1 MDRIEL
7 KTKLKELFQKYK
19 YVALILLIGI
29 VLMLIPGRS
38 QTEVTPTVTDSQS
51 VQPGIEERLEEILS
65 QIDGAGK
72 VSVFVSVEEGE
83 LTVYQQYEDLNA
95 DGSGRFDTVIITD
108 GDRAEYGLV
117 QQVLPPKYQ
126 GVIVVC
132 QGAQK
137 ASVRLSIIEAVAR
150 VTGLGT
156 DRISVLK
163 MK

>member
-1 MDRIEL
+1 MDRIQL
-7 KTKLKELFQKYK
+7 KKKLTELFQKYK
-19 YVALILLIGI
+19 YVALVLVAGI
-29 VLMLIPGRS
+29 ALMLIPGKDKPQEAPVNVQESAS
-38 QTEVTPTVTDSQS
+38 QPD
-51 VQPGIEERLEEILS
+51 IEQRLAQILS

-83 LTVYQQYEDLNA
+83 LVVYQQNEDINA
-95 DGSGRFDTVIITD
+95 DGSGHYDTVTVTD
-108 GDRAEYGLV
+108 SDRAQSGLV
-117 QQVLPPKYQ
+117 QQVIPAKYQ

-137 ASVRLSIIEAVAR
+137 ASVRLNIIEAVAK

>member
-1 MDRIEL
+1 MDRIQL
-7 KTKLKELFQKYK
+7 KTKCREIFQKYK
-19 YVALILLIGI
+19 YVALVLLIGI
-29 VLMLIPGRS
+29 GLMLIPGVEKNQDS
-38 QTEVTPTVTDSQS
+38 SLQTQEAE
-51 VQPGIEERLEEILS
+51 VQPDIEQRLTQILS

-72 VSVFVSVEEGE
+72 VSVLVTMEEGE
-83 LTVYQQYEDLNA
+83 QIIYQQDEDVNS
-95 DGSGRFDTVIITD
+95 DGSGRYDTVTVTES
-108 GDRAEYGLV
+108 DRSQSGLV
-117 QQVLPPKYQ
+117 QQVIPPKYQ

-137 ASVRLSIIEAVAR
+137 ASVRLNIIDAVAK

>member
-1 MDRIEL
+1 MDRNEV
-7 KTKLKELFQKYK
+7 KTKLTTIFQKYRF
-19 YVALILLIGI
+19 VVLILLVGI
-29 VLMLIPGRS
+29 LLMLIPGKKGTQES
-38 QTEVTPTVTDSQS
+38 IVTAQPGPE
-51 VQPGIEERLEEILS
+51 QPGIEERLEEILS

-72 VSVFVSVEEGE
+72 VSVFVGVEEGE
-83 LTVYQQYEDLNA
+83 LTVYQQNEDIEN
-95 DGSGRFDTVIITD
+95 DGSGQFDTVIITD
-108 GDRAEYGLV
+108 GDRVQSGLV

-137 ASVRLSIIEAVAR
+137 ASVRLSIIEAVAK

>member
-7 KTKLKELFQKYK
+7 KTRLTDFFQKYK
-19 YVALILLIGI
+19 YVALILLVGI
-29 VLMLIPGRS
+29 ILMLIPGKT
-38 QTEVTPTVTDSQS
+38 QTVATPTSPDGTSG
-51 VQPGIEERLEEILS
+51 QPGIEERLEEILS
-65 QIDGAGK
+65 QIDGAGE
-72 VSVFVSVEEGE
+72 VSVFVSIEEGE
-83 LTVYQQYEDLNA
+83 LTVYQQDEDINA

-108 GDRAEYGLV
+108 GDRTEYGLV

-132 QGAQK
+132 QGAMK
-137 ASVRLSIIEAVAR
+137 ASVRLSIVEAVAK